1 MNRAKLSVFKRRTT
15 HEESSAGSIA
25 ILTAILVL
33 SLWNGAAMES
43 RTSRWRDQIHRA
55 GVMADA
61 GDWLE
66 AETALAKSYTDWS
79 TCQTYLHIVMEHDAV
94 DDAEAMYRRAMAFA
108 AAEEPS
114 EFRAEIADL
123 SDQLRLL
130 SEMEQ
135 CSIKNIL

>member
-1 MNRAKLSVFKRRTT
+1 MKKALLVP
-15 HEESSAGSIA
+15 IA
-25 ILTAILVL
+25 ILIAILVL

-79 TCQTYLHIVMEHDAV
+79 TCQTYLHIVMENDAV
-94 DDAEAMYRRAMAFA
+94 DDE
-108 AAEEPS
+108 
-114 EFRAEIADL
+114 
-123 SDQLRLL
+123 
-130 SEMEQ
+130 
-135 CSIKNIL
+135 

>member
-1 MNRAKLSVFKRRTT
+1 
-15 HEESSAGSIA
+15 
-25 ILTAILVL
+25 
-33 SLWNGAAMES
+33 
-43 RTSRWRDQIHRA
+43 
-55 GVMADA
+55 
-61 GDWLE
+61 
-66 AETALAKSYTDWS
+66 
-79 TCQTYLHIVMEHDAV
+79 MEHDAV

>member
-1 MNRAKLSVFKRRTT
+1 MKKALLVP
-15 HEESSAGSIA
+15 IA

-94 DDAEAMYRRAMAFA
+94 DDAEAMYRRQWPLPLRKNPANS
-108 AAEEPS
+108 EP
-114 EFRAEIADL
+114 EIADL
-123 SDQLRLL
+123 SAQLRLL
-130 SEMEQ
+130 S
-135 CSIKNIL
+135 

>member
-1 MNRAKLSVFKRRTT
+1 MKQALLVP
-15 HEESSAGSIA
+15 IA

>member
-1 MNRAKLSVFKRRTT
+1 MKKALLVP
-15 HEESSAGSIA
+15 IA
-25 ILTAILVL
+25 ILIAILVL

-66 AETALAKSYTDWS
+66 AETALAKSY